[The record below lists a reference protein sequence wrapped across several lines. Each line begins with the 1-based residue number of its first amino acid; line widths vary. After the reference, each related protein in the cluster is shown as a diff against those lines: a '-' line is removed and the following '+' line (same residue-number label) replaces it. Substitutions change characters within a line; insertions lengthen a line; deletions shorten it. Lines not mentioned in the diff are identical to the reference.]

1 MWRQQHRQEIRRK
14 KLDGDRRCSK
24 ARRAAQGV
32 LETDS
37 RSRSNGVE
45 MMMKE
50 AEGMA

>member
-1 MWRQQHRQEIRRK
+1 MWRQQHRQEIRKR
-14 KLDGDRRCSK
+14 LDGDRRCSK

-32 LETDS
+32 LEMDS
-37 RSRSNGVE
+37 KSRSNGVE